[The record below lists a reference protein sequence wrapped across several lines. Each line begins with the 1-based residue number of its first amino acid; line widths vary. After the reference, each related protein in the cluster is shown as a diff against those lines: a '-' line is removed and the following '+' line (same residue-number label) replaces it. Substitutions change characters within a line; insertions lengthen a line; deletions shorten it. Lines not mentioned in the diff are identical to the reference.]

1 MFAEQKCS
9 RGHLSRRDKLSAL
22 TVLCGARSLQ
32 GAMGMW
38 SRLYH
43 PQVKPPGLQQEPL
56 GRGCVKGLQ
65 WSQGPCVIQAEYS
78 QEQDDA
84 AKPFL
89 GNVTVP

>member
-1 MFAEQKCS
+1 M
-9 RGHLSRRDKLSAL
+9 
-22 TVLCGARSLQ
+22 
-32 GAMGMW
+32 
-38 SRLYH
+38 
-43 PQVKPPGLQQEPL
+43 